1 MIEDRRIQTT
11 TRVVIDDNGV
21 VVLLGYQYYH
31 IDTQTRY
38 VVRIDPHQEHGDS
51 HVIIIYKLL
60 TKKNNVL
67 SGQPMADVV

>member
-38 VVRIDPHQEHGDS
+38 VVRIDTD
-51 HVIIIYKLL
+51 L
-60 TKKNNVL
+60 T
-67 SGQPMADVV
+67 PTVVDRKS